1 MDRDALHH
9 VRSFNRAITRRV
21 GALEEAFLGRPRSL
35 GASRLLFEIGPDGAE
50 VRALRGRLG
59 LDSGYL
65 SRLLSSLVDDGLV
78 SLDRAQDDG
87 RVRVANLT
95 AAGAREVELLD
106 RLSDEAAEAQLGAL
120 DARRRQRMLA
130 AMQTVER
137 LFRAGAV
144 QVEVADAGSSE
155 ARRCL
160 ARYYDELD
168 RRFPS
173 GFDPA
178 RSVRTTAQDMNPP
191 RGRFVLARLDG
202 EGVGCG
208 GLLLTGEIPTIKRM
222 WVDPEA
228 RGLGIGRRILE
239 TLERLAR
246 DQGAARVQLETNDGL
261 KEALALYR
269 SSGYRE
275 VAPFNAEPY
284 AHHWFEKRL

>member
-1 MDRDALHH
+1 MDRGALQH
-9 VRSFNRAITRRV
+9 VRSFNRAVTRRV
-21 GALEEAFLGRPRSL
+21 GALEEAFLGRPRSF

-50 VRALRGRLG
+50 VRVLRGRLD

-65 SRLLSSLVDDGLV
+65 SRLLGSLEDEGLISLV
-78 SLDRAQDDG
+78 RARRDA
-87 RVRVANLT
+87 RVRVARLT
-95 AAGAREVELLD
+95 AAGAREYELLD

-120 DARRRQRMLA
+120 DEKRRQHLVA

-137 LFRAGAV
+137 LLRAGAV
-144 QVEVADAGSSE
+144 QVEVVDAGSSAAE
-155 ARRCL
+155 RCL
-160 ARYYDELD
+160 ARYYEELAE
-168 RRFPS
+168 RFPS

-178 RSVRTTAQDMNPP
+178 RSIRTTAQDMNPP

-208 GLLLTGEIPTIKRM
+208 GLLLTGDVPYIKRM

-239 TLERLAR
+239 ALEDLSR
-246 DQGAARVQLETNDGL
+246 DHGATRVQLETNDSL
-261 KEALALYR
+261 TEALALYR

-284 AHHWFEKRL
+284 AQHWFEKRL